1 MTIGE
6 RIRAIREQKD
16 MSLED
21 VAKICG
27 TSRQAIYKYENN
39 IVTNIPYD
47 RIILLSQALGV
58 SPSALMG
65 WEEAPVVSADGLSQ
79 RQRSIVDKIML
90 MSDDELDRF
99 EKILDLVDRKG

>member
-6 RIRAIREQKD
+6 RIRSIREQKE

-47 RIILLSQALGV
+47 KIILLSKALGI
-58 SPSALMG
+58 SPAEIMG
-65 WEEAPVVSADGLSQ
+65 WDDLPTNTESLSKEKQ
-79 RQRSIVDKIML
+79 
-90 MSDDELDRF
+90 ELIEQIKTLPE
-99 EKILDLVDRKG
+99 EKIQLLLQVAKSIR

>member
-6 RIRAIREQKD
+6 RIRFIREQKD

-47 RIILLSQALGV
+47 RIILLSTALGV
-58 SPSALMG
+58 SPAALMG
-65 WEEAPVVSADGLSQ
+65 WDEQPNKQTESLSKEKQELIEQIKALPEEKVQLLLQLAKSL
-79 RQRSIVDKIML
+79 R
-90 MSDDELDRF
+90 
-99 EKILDLVDRKG
+99 

>member
-6 RIRAIREQKD
+6 RIRLIREQKE

-47 RIILLSQALGV
+47 RIIRLSTALGV
-58 SPSALMG
+58 SPAALMG
-65 WEEAPVVSADGLSQ
+65 WDEQPDKQAETISKAKQDLIEQIKALPEEKVQLLLQLAKSL
-79 RQRSIVDKIML
+79 R
-90 MSDDELDRF
+90 
-99 EKILDLVDRKG
+99 

>member
-6 RIRAIREQKD
+6 RIRLLREQHEL
-16 MSLED
+16 SLED

-47 RIILLSQALGV
+47 RIILLSNIFHV
-58 SPSALMG
+58 SPAVLLG
-65 WEEAPVVSADGLSQ
+65 WEEPRENHTDNLSEAKRELIEQ
-79 RQRSIVDKIML
+79 IMTL
-90 MSDDELDRF
+90 PE
-99 EKILDLVDRKG
+99 EKIQLLLQVAKSIR

>member
-65 WEEAPVVSADGLSQ
+65 WEEAPVVSADGLS
-79 RQRSIVDKIML
+79 KA
-90 MSDDELDRF
+90 
-99 EKILDLVDRKG
+99 KLDLIEQIKALPEEKVQLLLQLAKSLR

>member
-6 RIRAIREQKD
+6 RIRLIREQKE

-39 IVTNIPYD
+39 IVYVKLLGACKDCSFIDVTLKDGIEEIIISEIPEVKEVINID
-47 RIILLSQALGV
+47 
-58 SPSALMG
+58 
-65 WEEAPVVSADGLSQ
+65 
-79 RQRSIVDKIML
+79 SIT
-90 MSDDELDRF
+90 E
-99 EKILDLVDRKG
+99 